1 VADTLLF
8 GGLAVNLVTDAMERY
23 LSGGA
28 WIRKIFEQ
36 GLELKKKY
44 GEEAVCDFS
53 LGNPD
58 LPPPAVIGECLADL
72 ASQMDRPFALGYMPN
87 PGYPE
92 VRAALAEHLAREQ
105 NAPVAP
111 GDLLLTC
118 GAAGGINVFF
128 RSVLTP
134 GDEVMCPSPY
144 FVEYDFYAANH
155 GGKLTPVPTKPG
167 VFDLDIAAMEAAI
180 TPRTRVVMI
189 NSPNNPT
196 GQVYDEATLREL
208 AAMLTRKSEGRERPI
223 YLLADEPYRFLAY
236 DGVVVPAVL
245 PLYPY
250 SVVIGSF
257 SKSLSLPGERVG
269 YVVVSPL
276 LPGREKLVAAMVF
289 ANRILGFVNAPAV
302 GQALLL
308 KALGQEVDRT
318 IYERRR
324 KAMAGVLSRAGYE
337 FFMPRGSFYFFPKS
351 PDPDEVAFISRLAD
365 ERVLAVPGRGF
376 GLPGY
381 FRLAFCVDEAV
392 INRSEAGFAKV
403 IRGV

>member
-1 VADTLLF
+1 MK
-8 GGLAVNLVTDAMERY
+8 LVTEQMEQF

-36 GLELKKKY
+36 GLELKKQF

-58 LPPPAVIGECLADL
+58 LPPPAVVGECLADL
-72 ASQMDRPFALGYMPN
+72 AAQADKPFAFGYMPN
-87 PGYPE
+87 PGYPA
-92 VRAALAEHLAREQ
+92 VRAALAEHLSREQ
-105 NAPVAP
+105 GVAIAA

-128 RSVLTP
+128 RAVLTP
-134 GDEVMCPSPY
+134 GDEVICPIPY
-144 FVEYDFYAANH
+144 FVEYGFYAGNS
-155 GGKLTPVPTKPG
+155 GGVLKPVPTKPD
-167 VFDLDIAAMEAAI
+167 FDLDIAALEAAI
-180 TPRTRVVMI
+180 TPRTRVVLI

-196 GQVYDEATLREL
+196 GQVYSRETLTEL
-208 AAMLTRKSEGRERPI
+208 AAMLTRASAGRERPI

-236 DGVVVPAVL
+236 DGAQVPSVL

-250 SVVIGSF
+250 SLVIGSF
-257 SKSLSLPGERVG
+257 SKNLSLPGERIG

-276 LPGREKLVAAMVF
+276 MEGREQLVAGMVF

-308 KALGQEVDRT
+308 RALGQEVDRT
-318 IYERRR
+318 VYARRR
-324 KAMAGVLSRAGYE
+324 EAMAEVLTRAGYE
-337 FFMPRGSFYFFPKS
+337 FVMPRGAFYFFPKS
-351 PDPDEVAFISRLAD
+351 PDADELTFLDRLTA

-392 INRSEAGFAKV
+392 IRRSEAGFAKAL
-403 IRGV
+403 RG

>member
-1 VADTLLF
+1 MK
-8 GGLAVNLVTDAMERY
+8 LVTDEMERF

-36 GLELKKKY
+36 GLELKKRY
-44 GEEAVCDFS
+44 GEDAVCDFS

-58 LPPPAVIGECLADL
+58 LPPPAVVGQCLAEL
-72 ASQMDRPFALGYMPN
+72 AGQADRPFAFGYMPN

-92 VRAALAEHLAREQ
+92 VRAALAEHLTREQ
-105 NAPVAP
+105 GIAIAP

-128 RSVLTP
+128 RAVLTP
-134 GDEVMCPSPY
+134 GDEVLCPSPY
-144 FVEYDFYAANH
+144 FVEYGFYAGNH
-155 GGKLTPVPTKPG
+155 GGVLVPVPTRPDT
-167 VFDLDIAAMEAAI
+167 FDLDIAAMEAAI

-196 GQVYDEATLREL
+196 GQVYDAATLREL
-208 AAMLTRKSEGRERPI
+208 AAMLARKSEGRQHPI

-236 DGVVVPAVL
+236 DGVDVPSVL

-250 SVVIGSF
+250 SLVIGSF
-257 SKSLSLPGERVG
+257 SKNLSLPGERVG

-276 LPGREKLVAAMVF
+276 LPGRERLVAGMVF
-289 ANRILGFVNAPAV
+289 ANRIMGFVNAPAV
-302 GQALLL
+302 GQSLLL
-308 KALGQEVDRT
+308 RALGHEVDRSV
-318 IYERRR
+318 YARRR
-324 KAMAGVLSRAGYE
+324 AAMAGVLSRAGYE
-337 FFMPRGSFYFFPKS
+337 FFMPRGAFYFFPKS
-351 PDPDEVAFISRLAD
+351 PDPDEVAFVERLAA

-392 INRSEAGFAKV
+392 INRSEPGFVKAL
-403 IRGV
+403 RG

>member
-1 VADTLLF
+1 MK
-8 GGLAVNLVTDAMERY
+8 LVTDEMERY

-36 GLELKKKY
+36 GLELKKRY
-44 GEEAVCDFS
+44 GEDAVCDFS

-58 LPPPAVIGECLADL
+58 LPPPAVVGECLADL
-72 ASQMDRPFALGYMPN
+72 ASQADRPFAFGYMPN

-105 NAPVAP
+105 RAPVAP
-111 GDLLLTC
+111 DDLLLTC

-128 RSVLTP
+128 RAVLTP
-134 GDEVMCPSPY
+134 GDEVLCPSPY
-144 FVEYDFYAANH
+144 FVEYGFYAGNH
-155 GGKLTPVPTKPG
+155 GGRLIPVPTRPDT
-167 VFDLDIAAMEAAI
+167 FELDIAAMEAAI

-196 GQVYDEATLREL
+196 GQVYGEETLREL
-208 AAMLTRKSEGRERPI
+208 AAMLARKSAGAERPI
-223 YLLADEPYRFLAY
+223 YLLADEPYRFLTY
-236 DGVVVPAVL
+236 DGVDVPPVL
-245 PLYPY
+245 PLYPHA
-250 SVVIGSF
+250 VIIGSF
-257 SKSLSLPGERVG
+257 SKNLSLPGERIG
-269 YVVVSPL
+269 YVVVSPDM
-276 LPGREKLVAAMVF
+276 PGRDRLVAGMVF

-302 GQALLL
+302 GQSLLL
-308 KALGQEVDRT
+308 RALGQGVDRT

-324 KAMAGVLSRAGYE
+324 AAMAGVLSRSGYE
-337 FFMPRGSFYFFPKS
+337 FFMPRGAFYFFPKS
-351 PDPDEVAFISRLAD
+351 PVPDELEFLARLAE

-392 INRSEAGFAKV
+392 INRSEAGFAKA
-403 IRGV
+403 IRG

>member
-1 VADTLLF
+1 MKLI
-8 GGLAVNLVTDAMERY
+8 TDQMEQY
-23 LSGGA
+23 LGGGA

-36 GLELKKKY
+36 GLELKKQF
-44 GEEAVCDFS
+44 GEDAVCDFS

-58 LPPPAVIGECLADL
+58 LPPPPVVGQCLAEL
-72 ASQMDRPFALGYMPN
+72 SGQMDRPFALGYMPN

-92 VRAALAEHLAREQ
+92 VRKALAAHLTREQ
-105 NAPVAP
+105 GVPLTADDV
-111 GDLLLTC
+111 LLTC

-134 GDEVMCPSPY
+134 GDDVMCPSPY

-155 GGKLTPVPTKPG
+155 GASLTPVPTKPDT
-167 VFDLDIAAMEAAI
+167 FDLDIPAMEAAI
-180 TPRTRVVMI
+180 TDRTMVVMI

-196 GQVYDEATLREL
+196 GQVYSRETLTEL
-208 AAMLTRKSEGRERPI
+208 AAMLTRKSAGRERPI

-236 DGVVVPAVL
+236 DGAEVPSVL

-250 SVVIGSF
+250 SLVIGSF
-257 SKSLSLPGERVG
+257 SKNLSLPGERVG
-269 YVVVSPL
+269 FVAVSPEM
-276 LPGREKLVAAMVF
+276 PGREHLVAAMVF
-289 ANRILGFVNAPAV
+289 ANRIMGFVNAPAV

-308 KALGQEVDRT
+308 RALGQEVDRA

-324 KAMAGVLSRAGYE
+324 AAMAKVLTEAGYE
-337 FFMPRGSFYFFPKS
+337 FFMPRGAFYFFPKS
-351 PDPDEVAFISRLAD
+351 PDPDELVFLERLTA

-376 GLPGY
+376 GMPGY

-392 INRSEAGFAKV
+392 IERSAPGFARA
-403 IRGV
+403 IGR

>member
-1 VADTLLF
+1 MK
-8 GGLAVNLVTDAMERY
+8 LVTEQMEQY

-36 GLELKKKY
+36 GLELKKRY

-58 LPPPAVIGECLADL
+58 LPPPAVVGECLAEL
-72 ASQMDRPFALGYMPN
+72 AGQADRPFAFGYMPN
-87 PGYPE
+87 PGYPA
-92 VRAALAEHLAREQ
+92 VRAALAEHLSAEQ
-105 NAPVAP
+105 GVAVTAA
-111 GDLLLTC
+111 DLLLTC

-128 RSVLTP
+128 RAVLTP
-134 GDEVMCPSPY
+134 GDEVVCPSPY
-144 FVEYDFYAANH
+144 FVEYGFYAANH
-155 GGKLTPVPTKPG
+155 GATLVPAPTRPDT
-167 VFDLDIAAMEAAI
+167 FDLDIAALEAAI

-196 GQVYDEATLREL
+196 GQVYGQETLKEL
-208 AAMLTRKSEGRERPI
+208 AAMLTRQSAGRDRPI

-236 DGVVVPAVL
+236 DGVAVPSVL

-250 SVVIGSF
+250 SLVIGSF
-257 SKSLSLPGERVG
+257 SKNLSLPGERIG
-269 YVVVSPL
+269 YVVVSPDM
-276 LPGREKLVAAMVF
+276 PGRERLVAGMVF
-289 ANRILGFVNAPAV
+289 ANRIMGFVNAPAV

-308 KALGQEVDRT
+308 RALGHEVDRT
-318 IYERRR
+318 VYERRR
-324 KAMAGVLSRAGYE
+324 AAMARVLTEAGYE
-337 FFMPRGSFYFFPKS
+337 FFMPRGAFYFFPKS
-351 PDPDEVAFISRLAD
+351 PDPDEVAFVERLAA

-392 INRSEAGFAKV
+392 IDRSAPGFARA
-403 IRGV
+403 IAG

>member
-1 VADTLLF
+1 MK
-8 GGLAVNLVTDAMERY
+8 LVTEQMEQF

-28 WIRKIFEQ
+28 WIRQIFEQ
-36 GLELKKKY
+36 GLELKKQY
-44 GEEAVCDFS
+44 GEDAVCDFS

-58 LPPPAVIGECLADL
+58 LPPPAVVGQCLAEL
-72 ASQMDRPFALGYMPN
+72 AQEADKPFAFGYMPN
-87 PGYPE
+87 PGYPA
-92 VRAALAEHLAREQ
+92 VRAALAEHLTREQ
-105 NAPVAP
+105 GAPIAA

-128 RSVLTP
+128 RTVLTP
-134 GDEVMCPSPY
+134 GDEVICPIPY
-144 FVEYDFYAANH
+144 FVEYGFYAGNS
-155 GGKLTPVPTKPG
+155 GGVLRPVPTRPD
-167 VFDLDIAAMEAAI
+167 FDLDIAAMEAAI
-180 TPRTRVVMI
+180 TPRTRVVLI

-196 GQVYDEATLREL
+196 GQVYSRQTLTEL
-208 AAMLTRKSEGRERPI
+208 AAMLTRTSAGRERPI

-236 DGVVVPAVL
+236 DGAEVPSVL

-250 SVVIGSF
+250 SLVIGSF
-257 SKSLSLPGERVG
+257 SKNLSLPGERIG

-276 LPGREKLVAAMVF
+276 MEGRERLVAGMVF

-308 KALGQEVDRT
+308 RALGQEVDRT
-318 IYERRR
+318 VYARRR
-324 KAMAGVLSRAGYE
+324 EAMAGVLTRAGYE
-337 FFMPRGSFYFFPKS
+337 FVMPRGAFYFFPKS
-351 PDPDEVAFISRLAD
+351 PDADELKFLERLTA

-392 INRSEAGFAKV
+392 INRSEAGFAKAL
-403 IRGV
+403 RG

>member
-1 VADTLLF
+1 MKLI
-8 GGLAVNLVTDAMERY
+8 TDQMEQY
-23 LSGGA
+23 LGGGA

-36 GLELKKKY
+36 GLELKKQF
-44 GEEAVCDFS
+44 GEDAVCDFS

-58 LPPPAVIGECLADL
+58 LPPPPVVGQCLAEL
-72 ASQMDRPFALGYMPN
+72 SGQMDRPFALGYMPN

-92 VRAALAEHLAREQ
+92 VRKALAAHLTREQ
-105 NAPVAP
+105 GVPLTADDV
-111 GDLLLTC
+111 LLTC

-134 GDEVMCPSPY
+134 GDDVMCPSPY

-155 GGKLTPVPTKPG
+155 GASLTPVPTKPDT
-167 VFDLDIAAMEAAI
+167 FDLDIPAMEAAI
-180 TPRTRVVMI
+180 TDRTMVVMI

-196 GQVYDEATLREL
+196 GQVYSRETLTEL
-208 AAMLTRKSEGRERPI
+208 AAMLTRKSAGRERPI

-236 DGVVVPAVL
+236 DGVEVPSVL

-250 SVVIGSF
+250 SLVIGSF
-257 SKSLSLPGERVG
+257 SKNLSLPGERVG
-269 YVVVSPL
+269 FVAVSPEM
-276 LPGREKLVAAMVF
+276 PGREHLVAAMVF
-289 ANRILGFVNAPAV
+289 ANRIMGFVNAPAV

-308 KALGQEVDRT
+308 RALGQEVDRA

-324 KAMAGVLSRAGYE
+324 AAMAKVLTEAGYE
-337 FFMPRGSFYFFPKS
+337 FFMPRGAFYFFPKS
-351 PDPDEVAFISRLAD
+351 PDPDELVFLERLTA

-376 GLPGY
+376 GMPGY

-392 INRSEAGFAKV
+392 IERSAPGFARA
-403 IRGV
+403 IGR

>member
-1 VADTLLF
+1 MKLI
-8 GGLAVNLVTDAMERY
+8 TDQMEQY
-23 LSGGA
+23 LGGGA

-36 GLELKKKY
+36 GLELKKQF
-44 GEEAVCDFS
+44 GEDAVCDFS

-58 LPPPAVIGECLADL
+58 LPPPPVVGQCLAEL
-72 ASQMDRPFALGYMPN
+72 SGQMDRPFALGYMPN

-92 VRAALAEHLAREQ
+92 VRQALAAHLTREQ
-105 NAPVAP
+105 GVPLTADDV
-111 GDLLLTC
+111 LLTC

-134 GDEVMCPSPY
+134 GDDVMCPSPY

-155 GGKLTPVPTKPG
+155 GASLTPVPTKPDT
-167 VFDLDIAAMEAAI
+167 FDLDIPAMEAAI
-180 TPRTRVVMI
+180 TDRTMVVMI

-196 GQVYDEATLREL
+196 GQVYSRETLTEL
-208 AAMLTRKSEGRERPI
+208 AAMLTRKSAGRERPI

-236 DGVVVPAVL
+236 DGVEVPSVL

-250 SVVIGSF
+250 SLVIGSF
-257 SKSLSLPGERVG
+257 SKNLSLPGERVG
-269 YVVVSPL
+269 FVAVSPEM
-276 LPGREKLVAAMVF
+276 PGREHLVAAMVF
-289 ANRILGFVNAPAV
+289 ANRIMGFVNAPAV

-308 KALGQEVDRT
+308 RALGQEVDRA

-324 KAMAGVLSRAGYE
+324 AAMAKVLTEAGYE
-337 FFMPRGSFYFFPKS
+337 FFMPRGAFYFFPKS
-351 PDPDEVAFISRLAD
+351 PDPDELVFLERLTA

-376 GLPGY
+376 GMPGY

-392 INRSEAGFAKV
+392 IERSAPGFARA
-403 IRGV
+403 IGR

>member
-1 VADTLLF
+1 VQ
-8 GGLAVNLVTDAMERY
+8 LVTEEIERF

-36 GLELKKKY
+36 GLELKKNF
-44 GEEAVCDFS
+44 GEDAVCDFS

-58 LPPPAVIGECLADL
+58 LPPPAVVGECLAEL
-72 ASQMDRPFALGYMPN
+72 AAQADKPFAFGYMPN

-92 VRAALAEHLAREQ
+92 VRSALAEQLTMEQ
-105 NAPVAP
+105 GTTVSA

-128 RSVLTP
+128 RAVLSP
-134 GDEVMCPSPY
+134 GDELLCPTPY
-144 FVEYDFYAANH
+144 FVDYGFYAGNY
-155 GGKLTPVPTKPG
+155 GGKLVPVPTKPDT
-167 VFDLDIAAMEAAI
+167 FELDIAAMEAAI

-196 GQVYDEATLREL
+196 GQIYGEETLREL
-208 AAMLTRKSEGRERPI
+208 AAMLTRKSQGREKPI
-223 YLLADEPYRFLAY
+223 YLLADEPYRFLTY
-236 DGVVVPAVL
+236 DGAVVPPVL

-250 SVVIGSF
+250 SLIIGSF
-257 SKSLSLPGERVG
+257 SKNLSLPGERIG

-276 LPGREKLVAAMVF
+276 MPGRERLVAGMVF

-308 KALGQEVDRT
+308 RSLGHEVDRT
-318 IYERRR
+318 VYERRR
-324 KAMAGVLSRAGYE
+324 AAMAGVLSRAGYE
-337 FFMPRGSFYFFPKS
+337 FFMPRGAFYFFPKS
-351 PDPDEVAFISRLAD
+351 PDPDEVAFTERLAA

-376 GLPGY
+376 GMPGY

-403 IRGV
+403 MAG